1 MVSKGE
7 TLLAASAVK
16 LYGRLIKGLTINL
29 DDARIELG
37 GNQFLRNQL
46 DAAINAKYTPMLARI
61 YGYSYL
67 GHYTSLSCAS
77 IFLVHGNGEPA
88 SPRAAIVRADGSLGI
103 DGRDE
108 QPADSAR
115 LATGPSGTDLSGVA
129 AKNWEFSSDI
139 RVWEYDRADFSLRLD
154 VDSGSIERILLSKQA
169 EGAEM
174 PYFRGRYTR
183 SGGSEE

>member
-77 IFLVHGNGEPA
+77 IFLVHGNGEGVVNHPDPEIHTVPLFEA
-88 SPRAAIVRADGSLGI
+88 MEAGAAHTVSL
-103 DGRDE
+103 
-108 QPADSAR
+108 
-115 LATGPSGTDLSGVA
+115 PSRS
-129 AKNWEFSSDI
+129 W
-139 RVWEYDRADFSLRLD
+139 SL
-154 VDSGSIERILLSKQA
+154 
-169 EGAEM
+169 
-174 PYFRGRYTR
+174 
-183 SGGSEE
+183 